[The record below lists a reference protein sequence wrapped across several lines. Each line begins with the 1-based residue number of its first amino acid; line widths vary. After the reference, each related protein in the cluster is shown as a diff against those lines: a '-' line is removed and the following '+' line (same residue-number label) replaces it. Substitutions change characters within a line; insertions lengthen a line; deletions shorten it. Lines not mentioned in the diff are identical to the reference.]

1 MTQTFDKG
9 RGSDRS
15 QPPAE
20 QLTSCGDVSCE
31 LLVDP
36 IPRPTPAPI
45 RILLKPKV
53 ARVTFVDHQKPNSK
67 VIMKYAQDILRGRGV
82 EVRDE
87 ILTKADASSR
97 MPEAMLQSLSR
108 EEGLVLCGISD

>member
-1 MTQTFDKG
+1 MTQTSNT
-9 RGSDRS
+9 GSGNEGNN
-15 QPPAE
+15 PPAK

-36 IPRPTPAPI
+36 IPRPTPDPI
-45 RILLKPKV
+45 KVTHKPSV
-53 ARVTFVDHQKPNSK
+53 ARVTFLDHHKPNSK
-67 VIMKYAQDILRGRGV
+67 VIMGYAQSILRDRGI

-87 ILTKADASSR
+87 ILIKADASTR
-97 MPEAMLQSLSR
+97 MPDALLQSFSG